1 MVTGHCGCV
10 RDLLFE
16 KIILYQDLEIL
27 LRVIMEQRE
36 IYVKEDAFT
45 TDSRY
50 TKIYHIDIL
59 YLQLLDLYRIGNVII
74 YENTHT
80 NTLQ

>member
-1 MVTGHCGCV
+1 M
-10 RDLLFE
+10 LFE

-50 TKIYHIDIL
+50 TKIYHIDTL

>member
-1 MVTGHCGCV
+1 
-10 RDLLFE
+10 
-16 KIILYQDLEIL
+16 
-27 LRVIMEQRE
+27 MEQRE

-50 TKIYHIDIL
+50 TKIYHIDTL